1 MNLKYKNIFME
12 GFSLSKIL
20 NTIGATLAIATILGS
35 NANFVNNGELT
46 VHASDISTVS
56 NKSIDSWMPD
66 KNLQKTIYNALHD
79 LGQSVNVNGG
89 YDITSINQ
97 ITPDMLKDI
106 RYLNVNSKDI
116 TDLTGLQYATGLIQ
130 ADFSG
135 NSIKTLPD
143 KIPGNDNLYSLNIGN
158 YALSSTSPSWVL
170 SNKVSFNNTT
180 STYTDI
186 NYGFN
191 NKSIGGTFTL
201 SDDSLVY
208 GADKK
213 TAVIPFDKLFEG
225 FKQSD
230 GSFKKVNPTVEIKYS
245 SSENLSPIVN
255 TNKNEIELNLNKIT
269 PSTSIQIQF
278 TVNATDNG
286 SSYSTWDTLD
296 FKVPESDSVITD
308 PMSPIKASSVASITP
323 LSTGNSNVV
332 TKNVSALNNYIR
344 NTMMTDTGIYSGYM
358 TETQKNDP
366 DTDPDMFNEITES
379 AGLYLETLAMR
390 GDANAFDSYYAQVK
404 KTFSNG
410 DGSFNWM
417 YNTRTKQ
424 KKQGNASLDDL
435 RIIRALTL
443 MQAKSPSTSRAN
455 EIKELITGF
464 KKYSL
469 LNGKMIDG
477 TFFDD
482 NTKEPAIR
490 LCYLDMQELKYVY
503 GEAGLSQKDYDDQ
516 LKILQNG
523 YLGDN
528 FPWYQTYYYYGDMN
542 GYKAGN
548 YSTLP
553 EAKGEV
559 NSIDSLLVVLHLA
572 QINKAK
578 PASISWIK
586 EHVHNRTLYNNYY
599 TDGTPVEKNS
609 AASTYAITAM
619 IASTIGDKEM
629 YNDSIQDLND
639 SQVPS
644 GYGDFSGCLGDIPS
658 MKSATYNNLTALLAY
673 YY

>member
-1 MNLKYKNIFME
+1 ME

-269 PSTSIQIQF
+269 PSTSI
-278 TVNATDNG
+278 
-286 SSYSTWDTLD
+286 
-296 FKVPESDSVITD
+296 
-308 PMSPIKASSVASITP
+308 
-323 LSTGNSNVV
+323 
-332 TKNVSALNNYIR
+332 
-344 NTMMTDTGIYSGYM
+344 
-358 TETQKNDP
+358 
-366 DTDPDMFNEITES
+366 
-379 AGLYLETLAMR
+379 
-390 GDANAFDSYYAQVK
+390 
-404 KTFSNG
+404 
-410 DGSFNWM
+410 
-417 YNTRTKQ
+417 
-424 KKQGNASLDDL
+424 
-435 RIIRALTL
+435 
-443 MQAKSPSTSRAN
+443 
-455 EIKELITGF
+455 
-464 KKYSL
+464 
-469 LNGKMIDG
+469 
-477 TFFDD
+477 
-482 NTKEPAIR
+482 
-490 LCYLDMQELKYVY
+490 
-503 GEAGLSQKDYDDQ
+503 
-516 LKILQNG
+516 
-523 YLGDN
+523 
-528 FPWYQTYYYYGDMN
+528 
-542 GYKAGN
+542 
-548 YSTLP
+548 
-553 EAKGEV
+553 
-559 NSIDSLLVVLHLA
+559 
-572 QINKAK
+572 
-578 PASISWIK
+578 
-586 EHVHNRTLYNNYY
+586 
-599 TDGTPVEKNS
+599 
-609 AASTYAITAM
+609 
-619 IASTIGDKEM
+619 
-629 YNDSIQDLND
+629 
-639 SQVPS
+639 
-644 GYGDFSGCLGDIPS
+644 
-658 MKSATYNNLTALLAY
+658 
-673 YY
+673 

>member
-1 MNLKYKNIFME
+1 MN
-12 GFSLSKIL
+12 KIL
-20 NTIGATLAIATILGS
+20 NTIGATLAVAAILGS
-35 NANFVNNGELT
+35 NASFVNNGELT
-46 VHASDISTVS
+46 VHASDTNITS
-56 NKSIDSWMPD
+56 NKTIDSWMPD
-66 KNLQKTIYNALHD
+66 KNLQKIIYTALHN

-89 YDITSINQ
+89 YDTTSINQ

-106 RYLNVNSKDI
+106 RYLHVNSKDI

-130 ADFSG
+130 ANFSG

-143 KIPGNDNLYSLNIGN
+143 RIPGGNNLYSLNIGD
-158 YALSSTSPSWVL
+158 YALNSSSPSWVL
-170 SNKVSFNNTT
+170 SDKVSFNNTV
-180 STYTDI
+180 SSYTDL

-191 NKSIGGTFTL
+191 NRSVGGTFTL
-201 SDDSLVY
+201 PDGLLTYSD
-208 GADKK
+208 DKK
-213 TAVIPFDKLFEG
+213 TATIPFDKLFKG

-230 GSFKKVNPTVEIKYS
+230 GSFKKISPTVEIKYS
-245 SSENLSPIVN
+245 NSSNLSPIVN
-255 TNKNEIELNLNKIT
+255 TNKNEIELDLSKVT

-296 FKVPESDSVITD
+296 FKVPESDSVIND
-308 PMSPIKASSVASITP
+308 PMSSIEPSSIANITP
-323 LSTGNSNVV
+323 LSKNNSNVV
-332 TKNVSALNNYIR
+332 AKNVSALDNYIK

-358 TETQKNDP
+358 TEAQKSNP
-366 DTDPDMFNEITES
+366 NTDLDMFNQITES

-390 GDANAFDSYYAQVK
+390 GDANAFDNYYAQVK

-435 RIIRALTL
+435 RIIRTLTL
-443 MQAKSPSTSRAN
+443 MQAKSPSASRAN

-477 TFFDD
+477 TFFSD

-503 GEAGLSQKDYDDQ
+503 GEAGLSQKDYNDQ

-586 EHVHNRTLYNNYY
+586 KHVHNRTLYNNYY

-619 IASTIGDKEM
+619 IASTLGDKEM